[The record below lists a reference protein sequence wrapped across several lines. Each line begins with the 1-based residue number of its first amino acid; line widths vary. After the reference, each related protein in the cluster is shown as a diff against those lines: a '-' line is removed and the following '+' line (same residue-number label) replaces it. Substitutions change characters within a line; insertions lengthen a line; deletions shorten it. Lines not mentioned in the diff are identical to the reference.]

1 MIVTQGSSK
10 TLKPVSTIVPDRLAF
25 LKTEGYEPER
35 VVVER
40 NLDIVPRDELEKVV
54 LEDEDVVEVLR
65 FVGGG

>member
-1 MIVTQGSSK
+1 MVTVNGEQKNAAGQN
-10 TLKPVSTIVPDRLAF
+10 LLAF